1 MIPGR
6 FFFSA
11 AIGFR
16 IRMNAFAGG
25 VCRIAVSKDAPN
37 LLFNAFSRRNFMNTP
52 KNLKY
57 TKDHEWARLEGGS
70 ALVGITDYAQE
81 KLGSIVFAE
90 LPPAGKV
97 FQKGQTVVTIDSVK
111 AVAEV
116 FAPLSG
122 EIEAVNQALQDTPE
136 AINKD
141 PYGEGWIFK
150 MKAADPAEISQL
162 LSPEAYEAFVAEEE
176 AKG

>member
-1 MIPGR
+1 
-6 FFFSA
+6 
-11 AIGFR
+11 
-16 IRMNAFAGG
+16 
-25 VCRIAVSKDAPN
+25 
-37 LLFNAFSRRNFMNTP
+37 MNTP
-52 KNLKY
+52 KDLKY
-57 TKDHEWARLEGGS
+57 TKDHEWTRLEGGM

-81 KLGSIVFAE
+81 KLGSIVFTE
-90 LPPAGKV
+90 LPPAGKA
-97 FQKGQTVVTIDSVK
+97 FQKGQTVATIDSVK

-122 EIEAVNQALQDTPE
+122 EVEAVNQTLQDTPE
-136 AINKD
+136 LINKD

-150 MKAADPAEISQL
+150 MKVGNPAETAQL